1 MDLKITLIML
11 LSITSLVF
19 GQIQRLV
26 QPYSGSKVTLAPG
39 LSFPSVQL
47 STIESAF
54 NMRLPITVQFPTAA
68 EAAQQFFVQ
77 VINSP
82 LHKQQV
88 VTGQQKSS
96 GGDGGDKEKVDET
109 EKSKQRSK
117 AMRTAR
123 LASRTSFYESLETV
137 HESLGKSCL
146 LRAICEVAEVPFV
159 AANTGFIG
167 EMIDILLR

>member
-1 MDLKITLIML
+1 MITTVVL
-11 LSITSLVF
+11 LLTVLTALTTVD
-19 GQIQRLV
+19 GQFQRLA
-26 QPYSGSKVTLAPG
+26 QPYSGSKMTLAPG

-54 NMRLPITVQFPTAA
+54 NMRLPITMQFPTAA

-77 VINSP
+77 VISMP
-82 LHKQQV
+82 LHKGVAAGLQQ
-88 VTGQQKSS
+88 TQQKSS
-96 GGDGGDKEKVDET
+96 STTAEDEKT
-109 EKSKQRSK
+109 AKTRS

-123 LASRTSFYESLETV
+123 LNSRTNFYETLQTV
-137 HESLGKSCL
+137 HDSLGKSCL

-167 EMIDILLR
+167 EIIDILLR